1 MVILGS
7 TPSQLTQNG
16 HMGTPCVHRTGNFFV
31 GCSEWE
37 DIVLLKVK
45 MSAYVVTFTF
55 KILSKDAFMHTLIV
69 FYSIVKT
76 KLL

>member
-1 MVILGS
+1 
-7 TPSQLTQNG
+7 
-16 HMGTPCVHRTGNFFV
+16 MGTWEHLVFIEQDNFLV

-45 MSAYVVTFTF
+45 MSAYLVTFTF
-55 KILSKDAFMHTLIV
+55 KILSKDAFMHALIV